1 MYKFSGDNDRVLEQV
16 DHLRLFAITMSQ
28 KRAKE
33 KLGIKLKEKGI
44 PTYVLTI
51 NSKEELKIYKK
62 NFGIT
67 EVFTDFL
74 SPF

>member
-1 MYKFSGDNDRVLEQV
+1 MP
-16 DHLRLFAITMSQ
+16 Q

-44 PTYVLTI
+44 PTYVHTI
-51 NSKEELKIYKK
+51 NSKEELRIYKE

-67 EVFTDFL
+67 EVYTDFL
-74 SPF
+74 GPF